1 MTPSSSAGSGSDV
14 LQQDREQSTAHSGAQ
29 LSPDERSGTRARAW
43 VERRLTGPYRIVAS
57 TALGVILLAVLG
69 AVMGPQWDPVPLTD
83 PITVGSTS
91 TAITGAPALSSYPVK
106 VERVTVQLDGTTVR
120 AKITIPVGAPGPV
133 PGVVFVHGAGTGSS
147 ETAFREQTEALAKAG
162 VATMVP
168 DKRLDTYSARH
179 RDYVAMA
186 ADYLRSV
193 HLLQAHAG
201 VDPKRV
207 GVYGE
212 SEGAWIAPVM
222 AASDPDLA
230 FVVLA
235 SAPVVPPR
243 EQAAFAADNYLR
255 NTNVPRGVFRAI
267 PRAVGMALPGGGFEY
282 ADFDVTPYQR
292 KMTQPVLMVYGT
304 GDSSM
309 PIVQGAEQVLRD
321 TAIAGNGK
329 VTVRYYAGANHG
341 LKVDDVMPASFLA
354 DLGGWVQGLPATA
367 HAAPGIAGDQPTQEF
382 LAAPVPQPSWLRSG
396 DVVIGTV
403 VVAGA
408 LLVLPLLLVPGARGF
423 EAVRARRGRQSA
435 VTHRLP
441 RGLPARMFVCA
452 LGAVL
457 TVVGLG
463 CYLVAIARLAVDYEQ
478 NDWVVTGGWAGVR
491 LLGIAAVVAV
501 VVLLQ
506 KEREALALA
515 GRSAQGTVRVVAFGS
530 VVVGSSVLLV
540 VMAYWGVFQLGI

>member
-1 MTPSSSAGSGSDV
+1 MAP
-14 LQQDREQSTAHSGAQ
+14 
-29 LSPDERSGTRARAW
+29 LSPAERSGTRARAW
-43 VERRLTGPYRIVAS
+43 VERHLTGPYRIVAS
-57 TALGVILLAVLG
+57 TALGVILLAILG
-69 AVMGPQWDPVPLTD
+69 AVMGPQWDPAPLAD
-83 PITVGSTS
+83 PIVVTSTS
-91 TAITGAPALSSYPVK
+91 TAITGAPTLETYPVE
-106 VERVTVQLDGTTVR
+106 VERVTVRLDGASVR
-120 AKITIPVGAPGPV
+120 AKVLMPVGAPRPV

-147 ETAFREQTEALAKAG
+147 ETAFREQTEALAAAG
-162 VATMVP
+162 VATLVP

-186 ADYLRSV
+186 ADYDRSV
-193 HLLQAHAG
+193 RLLQAHAG
-201 VDPKRV
+201 VDPNRV

-212 SEGAWIAPVM
+212 SEGAWIAPVI
-222 AASDPDLA
+222 AASDPSLA

-292 KMTQPVLMVYGT
+292 RLTQPVLMVYGT

-321 TAIAGNGK
+321 TAIAGNGD

-341 LKVDDVMPASFLA
+341 MKIDDVMPASFLT
-354 DLGGWVQGLPATA
+354 DLGGWVLGLPATA

-382 LAAPVPQPSWLRSG
+382 LAAPVPQPSWLRNG
-396 DVVIGTV
+396 TVVVGTV

-408 LLVLPLLLVPGARGF
+408 LLLLPLLLVPFARGV
-423 EAVRARRGRQSA
+423 EVLRIRSGRPAAVI
-435 VTHRLP
+435 HRLP
-441 RGLPARMFVCA
+441 RGVPLRMLLCA
-452 LGAVL
+452 VGAVL

-463 CYLVAIARLAVDYEQ
+463 WYLVAIARLAVDYEQ
-478 NDWVVTGGWAGVR
+478 DDVVVRGGWVGVR

-501 VVLLQ
+501 VLLLQ

-515 GRSAQGTVRVVAFGS
+515 GRSAQGTVRVVAFGA
-530 VVVGSSVLLV
+530 VALGSSVLLV
-540 VMAYWGVFQLGI
+540 VLAYWGVFQLGI

>member
-1 MTPSSSAGSGSDV
+1 V
-14 LQQDREQSTAHSGAQ
+14 LQQDREPDVAHLGAP
-29 LSPDERSGTRARAW
+29 LSPAERSGTRARAW
-43 VERRLTGPYRIVAS
+43 VERHLTGPYRIVAS
-57 TALGVILLAVLG
+57 TALGVILLAILG
-69 AVMGPQWDPVPLTD
+69 AVMGPQWDPAPLAD
-83 PITVGSTS
+83 PIVVSSTS
-91 TAITGAPALSSYPVK
+91 TAITGAPTLETYPVE
-106 VERVTVQLDGTTVR
+106 VDRVTVRLDGASVA
-120 AKITIPVGAPGPV
+120 AKILMPVGAPGPV

-147 ETAFREQTEALAKAG
+147 ETAFREQTEALAAAG

-186 ADYLRSV
+186 ADYDRSV
-193 HLLQAHAG
+193 RLLQAHAG
-201 VDPKRV
+201 VDPTRV

-212 SEGAWIAPVM
+212 SEGGWIAPVI
-222 AASDPDLA
+222 AASDPSLA

-292 KMTQPVLMVYGT
+292 QMTQPVLMVYGT

-321 TAIAGNGK
+321 TATAGNGD

-341 LKVDDVMPASFLA
+341 MKINDVMPASFLT
-354 DLGGWVQGLPATA
+354 DLAGWVQGLPATA
-367 HAAPGIAGDQPTQEF
+367 QAAPGIAGDQPTQEF
-382 LAAPVPQPSWLRSG
+382 LAAPVPQPSWLRNG
-396 DVVIGTV
+396 TVVVGTV
-403 VVAGA
+403 VVASA
-408 LLVLPLLLVPGARGF
+408 LLLVPLLLVPVARGV
-423 EAVRARRGRQSA
+423 EALRIRSGRPVA
-435 VTHRLP
+435 VTRRLP
-441 RGLPARMFVCA
+441 RGVPVRMLLCA

-463 CYLVAIARLAVDYEQ
+463 WYLVAIARLAVDYEQ
-478 NDWVVTGGWAGVR
+478 NDVVVKGGWVGVR

-501 VVLLQ
+501 VLLMQ

-515 GRSAQGTVRVVAFGS
+515 GRSAQGTVRVVAFGA
-530 VVVGSSVLLV
+530 VALGSSVLLV
-540 VMAYWGVFQLGI
+540 VLAYWGVFQLGI